1 MEGYL
6 SKGLIC
12 SLGYKR
18 INNSSVKG
26 LLWRLFWFMDG
37 KFLNKSL
44 EEEKQRLAQILRV
57 GIYCHHA
64 ATFVYDML
72 WIRIS

>member
-1 MEGYL
+1 MEIILVHGW
-6 SKGLIC
+6 K
-12 SLGYKR
+12 
-18 INNSSVKG
+18 V
-26 LLWRLFWFMDG
+26 
-37 KFLNKSL
+37 L
-44 EEEKQRLAQILRV
+44 EQKPGGREAKEYIILQKERLAQILRV